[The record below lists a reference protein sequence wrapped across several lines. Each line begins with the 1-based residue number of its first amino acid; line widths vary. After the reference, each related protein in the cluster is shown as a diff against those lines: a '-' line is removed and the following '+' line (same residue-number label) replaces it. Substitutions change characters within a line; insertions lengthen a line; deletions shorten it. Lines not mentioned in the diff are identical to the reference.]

1 MGMAR
6 ATSFSC
12 RTFPMRFDLE
22 RTLLAHFI
30 IKAWCLITIRKKY
43 LFPICTHVF
52 GHDSESKVFSELYSV
67 EKLAKSFPLCSRQKV
82 TGHLVFSPF
91 IWIFI
96 VTICNYQ
103 ELPIFLLHRRWSFLQ
118 RKQRVELKPYETSD
132 GMTNFRP
139 NEVYVIFARIWHIYS
154 LCNQVDKI
162 FTESA
167 ILKIRFGSFS
177 SSSSSFLDKKKSMR
191 QKKEE
196 SNSLNLKCVRG

>member
-162 FTESA
+162 HWKRNSQNPIWF
-167 ILKIRFGSFS
+167 F
-177 SSSSSFLDKKKSMR
+177 FLFFFFLEQKNRCGRKKK
-191 QKKEE
+191 KAIHWIW
-196 SNSLNLKCVRG
+196 NV